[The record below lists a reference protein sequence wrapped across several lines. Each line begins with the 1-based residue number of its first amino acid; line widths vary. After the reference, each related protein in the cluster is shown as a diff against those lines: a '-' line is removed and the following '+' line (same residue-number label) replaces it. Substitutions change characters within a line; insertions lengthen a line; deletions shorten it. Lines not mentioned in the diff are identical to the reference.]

1 MLLKQLLQQTSASQN
16 LLFRDPFIKIESE
29 QLVREVIGLANV
41 EFDGARYLVFGVN
54 VGAMEGSGVVGIAE
68 DAMADLKTAHR
79 LISSLVKPLLHLA
92 FIFDKIDGKLV
103 GALEIDGCDDAPY
116 TVRRNY
122 SEKLVGGHSWVR
134 DGRQFRDAEPAD
146 LEKIRDR
153 VGRVQNWEVA
163 VGFNDQPNCNLLK
176 LDIPD
181 TSNPPSANEKS
192 KIKKTLDWK
201 QATKKTLGTINTHIF
216 RLVHVR
222 QHGADSEFDSRNV
235 KTLLEAHDKVGIES
249 AEADNYYFF
258 EQTAVKLDLTICNME
273 DTALEDV
280 NLRLGFPQLDGFEVV
295 DRLYSPLDDDGS
307 FPTTNKADYP
317 DVQRMKSGAV
327 ANIKL
332 GSIASGASTQ
342 VFRQSLR
349 LAVGPA
355 MKGKKVGIKYSLT
368 AKNKKS
374 TCRGLL
380 KIRFGQVSSD
390 AD

>member
-1 MLLKQLLQQTSASQN
+1 MLLKQLLQQTSASPN

-29 QLVREVIGLANV
+29 QLVREVIGLANI
-41 EFDGARYLVFGVN
+41 EFSGARYLIFGVN
-54 VGAMEGSGVVGIAE
+54 AGAMEGSGVVGIAE
-68 DAMADLKTAHR
+68 DAMTDLKTAHR

-92 FIFDKIDGKLV
+92 FIFDKIEGKLV
-103 GALEIDGCDDAPY
+103 GALEIDGCEDAPY
-116 TVRRNY
+116 VVRRNY

-146 LEKIRDR
+146 LEKIRVR
-153 VGRVQNWEVA
+153 VGRDQNWEVA
-163 VGFNDQPNCNLLK
+163 VGFNDQPDCNLLK

-181 TSNPPSANEKS
+181 TSNPPSANEKI

-222 QHGADSEFDSRNV
+222 QHGADAEFDSRNV

-280 NLRLGFPQLDGFEVV
+280 NLRLGFPELDGFEVV
-295 DRLYSPLDDDGS
+295 DRLYSPPDDDGS
-307 FPTTNKADYP
+307 FPQADYP

-327 ANIKL
+327 ANIEL
-332 GSIASGASTQ
+332 GSIAPGASRP
-342 VFRQSLR
+342 VFTQSLR

-355 MKGKKVGIKYSLT
+355 MEGKKVGIKYSLT
-368 AKNKKS
+368 AKNKTS
-374 TCRGLL
+374 TSRGLL
-380 KIRFGQVSSD
+380 KVKFGQVSSD